1 MVPYFNKWVARWPT
15 VAELAAASVEEVNT
29 MWAGLGYYR
38 RARGGHDGKAGGESA
53 TSGKH
58 AGGMIGRQAG
68 SATTQASYTQE
79 TTTCLCLGIGVHLR
93 LSAPRSAS

>member
-38 RARGGHDGKAGGESA
+38 RARGGHDGKAGG
-53 TSGKH
+53 
-58 AGGMIGRQAG
+58 G
-68 SATTQASYTQE
+68 SATKQASYTQE